1 MKKFIWDLDG
11 TLLSGDFSTH
21 EISYFK
27 EKLMGQD
34 IETFLKNKYS
44 YLMEYERTFLRYD
57 TKLLSD
63 FLSLRSGLVIDETVI
78 MGWNE
83 HSKSVPDTIHTGAEE
98 VLSYLQSKGYQN
110 ILYTN
115 WFKDVQEERLRKANL
130 LEYFSEI
137 YGGELAIKPNAVG
150 YKKIIK
156 DVNPNEVV
164 MIGDNIINDVLVP
177 RSIGITSY
185 HYDPLDKNN
194 DKNKIKTLG
203 KIKTTIYKSSL
214 K

>member
-1 MKKFIWDLDG
+1 MKKFIWDLDE
-11 TLLSGDFSTH
+11 TLLSGDFSY
-21 EISYFK
+21 ENIYFK
-27 EKLMGQD
+27 EKLQGQD
-34 IETFLKNKYS
+34 IECFLQNKHD
-44 YLMEYERTFLRYD
+44 YLMEYERTFFKYD
-57 TKLLSD
+57 VKLLSD
-63 FLSLRSGLVIDETVI
+63 FLSLKSGIVIDETVI
-78 MGWNE
+78 RGWNE
-83 HSKSVPDTIHTGAEE
+83 HNKTIPDTIHMGAEE

-115 WFKDVQEERLRKANL
+115 WFKDVQEERLRRANL

-203 KIKTTIYKSSL
+203 KIKEMY
-214 K
+214 

>member
-1 MKKFIWDLDG
+1 MKKFIWDLDE
-11 TLLSGDFSTH
+11 TLLSGDFSY
-21 EISYFK
+21 ENIYFK
-27 EKLMGQD
+27 EKLQGQD
-34 IETFLKNKYS
+34 IECFLQNKHD
-44 YLMEYERTFLRYD
+44 YLMEYERTFFKYD
-57 TKLLSD
+57 VKLLSD
-63 FLSLRSGLVIDETVI
+63 FLSLKSGIVIDETVI
-78 MGWNE
+78 RGWNE
-83 HSKSVPDTIHTGAEE
+83 HNKTIPDTIHMGAEE

-115 WFKDVQEERLRKANL
+115 WFKDVQEERLRRANL

-156 DVNPNEVV
+156 DVNPTEVV

>member
-1 MKKFIWDLDG
+1 MIKKVIWDLDG
-11 TLLSGDFSTH
+11 TLLS
-21 EISYFK
+21 E
-27 EKLMGQD
+27 
-34 IETFLKNKYS
+34 FL
-44 YLMEYERTFLRYD
+44 T
-57 TKLLSD
+57 
-63 FLSLRSGLVIDETVI
+63 LRSGLKIDEKI
-78 MGWNE
+78 IEAWME
-83 HSKSVPDTIHTGAEE
+83 HNKNIPDTIHSGAEE

-115 WFKDVQEERLRKANL
+115 WFQEVQKERLRNANL

-137 YGGELAIKPNAVG
+137 YGGDFAIKPNAIG

-156 DVNPNEVV
+156 DVNPNETV

-194 DKNKIKTLG
+194 DKNKIKTLK
-203 KIKTTIYKSSL
+203 KIKEMY
-214 K
+214 

>member
-1 MKKFIWDLDG
+1 MKKFIWDLDE
-11 TLLSGDFSTH
+11 TLLSGDFSY
-21 EISYFK
+21 ENIYFK
-27 EKLMGQD
+27 EKLKGQD
-34 IETFLKNKYS
+34 IECFLQNKHD
-44 YLMEYERTFLRYD
+44 YLMEYERTFFKYD
-57 TKLLSD
+57 VKLLSD
-63 FLSLRSGLVIDETVI
+63 FLSLKSGIVIDETVI
-78 MGWNE
+78 RGWNE
-83 HSKSVPDTIHTGAEE
+83 HNKTIPDTIHMGAEE

-115 WFKDVQEERLRKANL
+115 WFKDVQEERLRRANL

-156 DVNPNEVV
+156 DVNPTEVV

-203 KIKTTIYKSSL
+203 KIKEMY
-214 K
+214 

>member
-1 MKKFIWDLDG
+1 MKKFIWDLDE
-11 TLLSGDFSTH
+11 TLLSGDFSY
-21 EISYFK
+21 ENIYFK
-27 EKLMGQD
+27 EKLQGQD
-34 IETFLKNKYS
+34 IECFLQNKHD
-44 YLMEYERTFLRYD
+44 YLIEYERTFFKYD
-57 TKLLSD
+57 GKLLSD
-63 FLSLRSGLVIDETVI
+63 FLSLKSGIVIDETVI
-78 MGWNE
+78 RGWNE
-83 HSKSVPDTIHTGAEE
+83 HNKTIPDTIHMGAEE

-115 WFKDVQEERLRKANL
+115 WFKDVQEERLRRANL

-137 YGGELAIKPNAVG
+137 YGGEFAIKPNAVG

-156 DVNPNEVV
+156 DVNPTEVV

-203 KIKTTIYKSSL
+203 KIKEMY
-214 K
+214 

>member
-1 MKKFIWDLDG
+1 MKKFIWDLDE
-11 TLLSGDFSTH
+11 TLLSADFRK
-21 EISYFK
+21 EDDFFK
-27 EKLMGQD
+27 EQILDEKVD
-34 IETFLKNKYS
+34 EFIKNKVK
-44 YLMEYERTFLRYD
+44 YLMEYERMFLKYD
-57 TKLLSD
+57 TKLLSE
-63 FLSLRSGLVIDETVI
+63 FLTLRSGLKIDEKI
-78 MGWNE
+78 IEAWME
-83 HSKSVPDTIHTGAEE
+83 HNKNIPDTIHSGAEE

-115 WFKDVQEERLRKANL
+115 WFQEVQKGRLRNANL

-137 YGGELAIKPNAVG
+137 YGGDFVIKPNAIG

-156 DVNPNEVV
+156 DVNPNETV

-194 DKNKIKTLG
+194 DKNKIKTLK
-203 KIKTTIYKSSL
+203 KIKEMY
-214 K
+214 

>member
-1 MKKFIWDLDG
+1 MKKFIWDLDE
-11 TLLSGDFSTH
+11 TLLSGDFSY
-21 EISYFK
+21 ENIYFK
-27 EKLMGQD
+27 EKLQGQD
-34 IETFLKNKYS
+34 IECFLQNKHD
-44 YLMEYERTFLRYD
+44 YLIEYERTFFKYD
-57 TKLLSD
+57 VKLLSD
-63 FLSLRSGLVIDETVI
+63 FLSLKSGIVIDETVI
-78 MGWNE
+78 RGWNE
-83 HSKSVPDTIHTGAEE
+83 HNKTIPDTIHMGAEE

-115 WFKDVQEERLRKANL
+115 WFKDVQEERLRRANL

-203 KIKTTIYKSSL
+203 KIKEMY
-214 K
+214 

>member
-1 MKKFIWDLDG
+1 MIKKVIWDLDG
-11 TLLSGDFSTH
+11 TLLSADFRK
-21 EISYFK
+21 EYDFFK
-27 EKLMGQD
+27 EQILDEKVD
-34 IETFLKNKYS
+34 EFIKSKVK
-44 YLMEYERTFLRYD
+44 YLMEYERTFFKYD
-57 TKLLSD
+57 IKLLSE
-63 FLSLRSGLVIDETVI
+63 FLALRSGLKIDEKI
-78 MGWNE
+78 IEAWNE
-83 HSKSVPDTIHTGAEE
+83 HNKNIPDTIHSGAEE

-115 WFKDVQEERLRKANL
+115 WFIDVQKERLRRANL
-130 LEYFSEI
+130 LEYFDEI
-137 YGGELAIKPNAVG
+137 YGGELAIKPNAIG

-194 DKNKIKTLG
+194 DKNKIKTLK
-203 KIKTTIYKSSL
+203 KIKEMY
-214 K
+214 

>member
-1 MKKFIWDLDG
+1 MKKFIWDLDE
-11 TLLSGDFSTH
+11 TLLSGDFSY
-21 EISYFK
+21 ENIYFK
-27 EKLMGQD
+27 EKLQGQD
-34 IETFLKNKYS
+34 IECFLQNKHD
-44 YLMEYERTFLRYD
+44 YLMEYERTFFKYD
-57 TKLLSD
+57 VKLLSD
-63 FLSLRSGLVIDETVI
+63 FLSLKSGIVIDETVI
-78 MGWNE
+78 RGWNE
-83 HSKSVPDTIHTGAEE
+83 HNKTIPDTIHMGAEE

-115 WFKDVQEERLRKANL
+115 WFKDVQEERLRRANL

-137 YGGELAIKPNAVG
+137 YGGELAIKPNADG

-156 DVNPNEVV
+156 DVNPTEVV

-203 KIKTTIYKSSL
+203 KIKEMY
-214 K
+214 

>member
-1 MKKFIWDLDG
+1 MKKFIWDLDE
-11 TLLSGDFSTH
+11 TLLSGDFSY
-21 EISYFK
+21 ENIYFK
-27 EKLMGQD
+27 EKLQGQD
-34 IETFLKNKYS
+34 IECFLQNKHD
-44 YLMEYERTFLRYD
+44 YLMEYERTFFKYD
-57 TKLLSD
+57 VKLLSD
-63 FLSLRSGLVIDETVI
+63 FLSLKSGIVIDETVI
-78 MGWNE
+78 RGWNE
-83 HSKSVPDTIHTGAEE
+83 HNKTIPDTIHMGAEE

-115 WFKDVQEERLRKANL
+115 WFKDVQEERLRKSNL

-203 KIKTTIYKSSL
+203 KIKEMY
-214 K
+214 

>member
-98 VLSYLQSKGYQN
+98 VLSYLQSKGYEN

-115 WFKDVQEERLRKANL
+115 WFSEVQKERLRKSNL

-156 DVNPNEVV
+156 DVNPNETV

-185 HYDPLDKNN
+185 HYDPLGKNN

-203 KIKTTIYKSSL
+203 KIKEMY
-214 K
+214 

>member
-1 MKKFIWDLDG
+1 MKKFIWDLDE
-11 TLLSGDFSTH
+11 TLLSGDFSY
-21 EISYFK
+21 ENIYFK
-27 EKLMGQD
+27 EKLQGQD
-34 IETFLKNKYS
+34 IECFLQNKHD
-44 YLMEYERTFLRYD
+44 YLIEYERTFFKYD
-57 TKLLSD
+57 VKLLSD
-63 FLSLRSGLVIDETVI
+63 FLSLKSGIVINETVI
-78 MGWNE
+78 RGWNE
-83 HSKSVPDTIHTGAEE
+83 HNKTIPDTIHMGAEE

-115 WFKDVQEERLRKANL
+115 WFKDVQEERLRRANL

-137 YGGELAIKPNAVG
+137 YGGEFAIKPNAVG

-203 KIKTTIYKSSL
+203 KIKEMY
-214 K
+214 